1 MSEIIAVGIPSIFGL
16 TNAIDTNY
24 KDEGIL
30 LGNAA
35 AVNFI
40 GEGVEAT
47 LNAGVLTVN
56 VESNGGG
63 KGFVA
68 ITDINATNPSDN
80 VGSKVKTDDDNVLQ
94 SCTSSTNN
102 VTVSVLAVT
111 GKTSFK
117 PTVTVNGIAATLVRN
132 ALTDVWQGSA
142 AITLTNST
150 VTALHNDGATDT
162 ATVTIE
168 AAPVISALT
177 FSGAYPNALQTE
189 HAQGQTLSLT
199 IVSNIAFT
207 ELQVIDDNVSVVKS
221 ATEALSTTFSATTSK
236 TITVTVADRGN
247 IAPQVLPAKVRIKS
261 VNGTWSTIYASSDFG
276 GVNGTHVIALNNVRP
291 VVTFGAIT
299 YPASQTALK
308 SSESATVAV
317 TTTNADSIAYTS
329 TGIELYITD
338 PSDFGTKTV
347 TRSSSASYNIT
358 TPNLQAQVSRV
369 ANATTANFETVIW
382 IAQTTPPCAI
392 TVPAARLRS
401 SPSGLDHTVTLTFS
415 QRVASPTLT
424 ASVGAWQGAW
434 ATDNNGVTWTRSLRI
449 TDALAKGAATFSA
462 LSTTNLANIAVST
475 ITSGASYTVGGF
487 VARTVTMA
495 ATPNREVLIGTLVVD
510 TAKLLVTNF
519 SKGGAGVAMAYQGS
533 TADGVDKFTI
543 TGTNTLLYNCDAA
556 NAGSNFS
563 GTAQFSIEETVA

>member
-1 MSEIIAVGIPSIFGL
+1 
-16 TNAIDTNY
+16 
-24 KDEGIL
+24 
-30 LGNAA
+30 
-35 AVNFI
+35 
-40 GEGVEAT
+40 
-47 LNAGVLTVN
+47 
-56 VESNGGG
+56 
-63 KGFVA
+63 
-68 ITDINATNPSDN
+68 
-80 VGSKVKTDDDNVLQ
+80 
-94 SCTSSTNN
+94 
-102 VTVSVLAVT
+102 
-111 GKTSFK
+111 
-117 PTVTVNGIAATLVRN
+117 
-132 ALTDVWQGSA
+132 
-142 AITLTNST
+142 
-150 VTALHNDGATDT
+150 
-162 ATVTIE
+162 
-168 AAPVISALT
+168 
-177 FSGAYPNALQTE
+177 
-189 HAQGQTLSLT
+189 
-199 IVSNIAFT
+199 
-207 ELQVIDDNVSVVKS
+207 
-221 ATEALSTTFSATTSK
+221 
-236 TITVTVADRGN
+236 
-247 IAPQVLPAKVRIKS
+247 
-261 VNGTWSTIYASSDFG
+261 
-276 GVNGTHVIALNNVRP
+276 
-291 VVTFGAIT
+291 VTFGAIT

-382 IAQTTPPCAI
+382 IAHTTPTCAI

-434 ATDNNGVTWTRSLRI
+434 ATANNGVTWTRSLRI

-519 SKGGAGVAMAYQGS
+519 SKGGAGVAMTYQGS